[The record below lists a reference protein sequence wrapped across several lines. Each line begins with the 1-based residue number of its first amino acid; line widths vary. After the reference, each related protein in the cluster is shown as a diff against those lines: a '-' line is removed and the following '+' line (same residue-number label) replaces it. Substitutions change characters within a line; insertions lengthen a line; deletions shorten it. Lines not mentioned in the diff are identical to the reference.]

1 MMAAVRQCFAG
12 AGWPGCWV
20 ALFYPNRKAVI
31 SKVSETSA
39 QSALLGFNIVRF
51 AVWTNIG

>member
-1 MMAAVRQCFAG
+1 MMAAVQQCCAG
-12 AGWPGCWV
+12 TGWLGCWV

-39 QSALLGFNIVRF
+39 QSALLDFNIVRF

>member
-1 MMAAVRQCFAG
+1 MAAVRQCCAG
-12 AGWPGCWV
+12 VGWPGCRV

-51 AVWTNIG
+51 AVLVKIG

>member
-1 MMAAVRQCFAG
+1 MMAAVRQCCAG
-12 AGWPGCWV
+12 VGWPGCRV

-51 AVWTNIG
+51 AVLVKIG